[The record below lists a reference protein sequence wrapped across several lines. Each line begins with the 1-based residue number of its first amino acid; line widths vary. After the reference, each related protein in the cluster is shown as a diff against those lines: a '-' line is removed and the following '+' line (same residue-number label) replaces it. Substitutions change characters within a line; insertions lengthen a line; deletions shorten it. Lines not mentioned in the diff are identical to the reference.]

1 MLLTDDLNSV
11 KRRAREPSLECA
23 EARSLNSWRCTS
35 ENLQVIARLDL
46 HRKTTPLPCSEG
58 LRELTNKVHWSTAV
72 APWLLLRRGGDAW
85 NSGGEV
91 LATG

>member
-1 MLLTDDLNSV
+1 M
-11 KRRAREPSLECA
+11 AREPSLERA
-23 EARSLNSWRCTS
+23 EARSLNSWSCTS

-46 HRKTTPLPCSEG
+46 YRKTRPLPVQKDCVSSQIKCIG
-58 LRELTNKVHWSTAV
+58 ALRLRR
-72 APWLLLRRGGDAW
+72 LLLRRGGDAW